1 MTSLHWKRF
10 SCFCLCLTLSTPA
23 WSAGGIEIPGY
34 APATG
39 VERSYRVQKATETDM
54 SFWFDKPGAS
64 AMTVRGAF
72 RQRITV
78 LSRDE
83 DSMRVRW
90 SLSADLPEGITGLA
104 DSYQMN
110 LLYRNSLTAYGT
122 AALELETDLNG
133 NPRDLSGVDQI
144 VAHMREVAAN
154 GPAGVP
160 AAGASAAPQSG
171 VYDLIAKLEAN
182 PLQIVAALVP
192 EAQLLATGQSYQAET
207 MEIGQVSATLRDED
221 YGGVSV
227 PVTSTWALKST
238 DATART
244 ATLSLSEEADAAAFS
259 QSQQPVIA
267 NLMTGFAE
275 RAKNLTA
282 DQLASVKRASK
293 SRSVELVVS
302 LDDGSTL
309 EASQIVTATTGG
321 ATLRTYT
328 HIQREDMPASLP
340 LPAVLTAKDLQT
352 PDLHIEPL
360 PSAKAGPGILDELST
375 PPAPPTASQET
386 TVAADNDAA
395 KAIAPVSLEVK
406 GAEVGLSPVS
416 YDPGLNI
423 VLTPESA
430 ATFRDFTQ
438 AALGRQT
445 QMLINDKVVME
456 PWMREPI
463 MDGRIVLAGTDRKD
477 LETMAEQLRVPGAKI
492 LVRVRP

>member
-1 MTSLHWKRF
+1 MTSPHWKRF
-10 SCFCLCLTLSTPA
+10 AWFCICLILSHPA
-23 WSAGGIEIPGY
+23 WSAGGVTIPGY

-54 SFWFDKPGAS
+54 SFWFDKSGTPPVTA
-64 AMTVRGAF
+64 RGAF
-72 RQRITV
+72 RQAMTV

-83 DSMRVRW
+83 DGMRVRW
-90 SLSADLPEGITGLA
+90 SLSADLPEGMAGLA

-122 AALELETDLNG
+122 ATLELETDLNG
-133 NPRDLSGVDQI
+133 NPRDVASVDQI
-144 VAHMREVAAN
+144 VAHMRAMVAN
-154 GPAGVP
+154 GPGGVP
-160 AAGASAAPQSG
+160 AAPESG
-171 VYDLIAKLEAN
+171 LYEIINTIEAN
-182 PLQIVAALVP
+182 PLQIVAAMVP
-192 EAQLLATGQSYQAET
+192 EAQLLATGQSYKDET
-207 MEIGQVSATLRDED
+207 MDVGPASATSRDED

-227 PVTSTWALKST
+227 PVISTWTLKST
-238 DATART
+238 DATAHT

-259 QSQQPVIA
+259 QSQQPAIA

-282 DQLASVKRASK
+282 DQLASLKRASK
-293 SRSVELVVS
+293 SRSVELMVS

-309 EASQIVTATTGG
+309 EASEIVTVEAGG
-321 ATLRTYT
+321 TRLRTYT

-340 LPAVLTAKDLQT
+340 LPAVLTARDLQT

-360 PSAKAGPGILDELST
+360 PSARAGPGIMDDLST
-375 PPAPPTASQET
+375 PPAPPTASQDT
-386 TVAADNDAA
+386 TVTTGDDAA
-395 KAIAPVSLEVK
+395 TAIAPVSLEVK
-406 GAEVGLSPVS
+406 SAEVSLSPMS
-416 YDPGLNI
+416 YDQGLNI

-438 AALGRQT
+438 AVLGRQT
-445 QMLINDKVVME
+445 QMLIKDKVVME

-477 LETMAEQLRVPGAKI
+477 LEALAEQLRVPGAKI
-492 LVRVRP
+492 LVRLRP

>member
-1 MTSLHWKRF
+1 MPGFACASHSPIRHGL
-10 SCFCLCLTLSTPA
+10 
-23 WSAGGIEIPGY
+23 AGGIEIPGY
-34 APATG
+34 APAMG

-64 AMTVRGAF
+64 AMTMRGAF
-72 RQRITV
+72 RQRMTV
-78 LSRDE
+78 LSLDE
-83 DSMRVRW
+83 DGMRVRW
-90 SLSADLPEGITGLA
+90 SLRADLPEGIAGLA

-110 LLYRNSLTAYGT
+110 PLYRNSLTAYGT

-144 VAHMREVAAN
+144 VAHMRAMAAN
-154 GPAGVP
+154 GPGGVP
-160 AAGASAAPQSG
+160 VTGESG
-171 VYDLIAKLEAN
+171 VYDIIAKIEAN
-182 PLQIVAALVP
+182 PLQIVVALVP

-207 MEIGQVSATLRDED
+207 MEIGQASTTSRDED
-221 YGGVSV
+221 YGGVNV
-227 PVTSTWALKST
+227 PVTSTWTLEST
-238 DATART
+238 DATAHT

-259 QSQQPVIA
+259 QSQQPAIA
-267 NLMTGFAE
+267 KLMNGFAE

-282 DQLASVKRASK
+282 DQLASLKRASK
-293 SRSVELVVS
+293 IRGVELVVS

-309 EASQIVTATTGG
+309 EASEIVTVEAGG
-321 ATLRTYT
+321 TTLRTYT
-328 HIQREDMPASLP
+328 HIQREDMLTSLK

-360 PSAKAGPGILDELST
+360 PSAEAGPSILDELST
-375 PPAPPTASQET
+375 PPAPPTALQDT
-386 TVAADNDAA
+386 TNDAA

-406 GAEVGLSPVS
+406 SAEVTLSPS
-416 YDPGLNI
+416 YDHGLNI
-423 VLTPESA
+423 VLAPESA
-430 ATFRDFTQ
+430 AKFRDFTQ

-477 LETMAEQLRVPGAKI
+477 LEAMAEQLRVPGARI
-492 LVRVRP
+492 LVRLRP

>member
-1 MTSLHWKRF
+1 MTSLYWKSF
-10 SCFCLCLTLSTPA
+10 ASACLCVTLSHPA

-39 VERSYRVQKATETDM
+39 VERSYRVLKATETDM

-64 AMTVRGAF
+64 AMTMRGAF
-72 RQRITV
+72 RQRMTV

-83 DSMRVRW
+83 DGMRVRW
-90 SLSADLPEGITGLA
+90 SLSADLPEGIAGLA

-144 VAHMREVAAN
+144 VTHMREMAAN
-154 GPAGVP
+154 GPGGVP
-160 AAGASAAPQSG
+160 AAGESG
-171 VYDLIAKLEAN
+171 VYDIIAKLEAN
-182 PLQIVAALVP
+182 PLQIIAALVP

-207 MEIGQVSATLRDED
+207 MEIGQASATSRDED

-227 PVTSTWALKST
+227 PVTSTWTLEST

-259 QSQQPVIA
+259 QSQQPAIA
-267 NLMTGFAE
+267 NLISGFAE

-293 SRSVELVVS
+293 SRSVKLVVS
-302 LDDGSTL
+302 LNDGSTL
-309 EASQIVTATTGG
+309 EASEIVTVASGG
-321 ATLRTYT
+321 TTLRTYT
-328 HIQREDMPASLP
+328 HIQREDMPASLQ
-340 LPAVLTAKDLQT
+340 LPTVLTAKDLQT

-360 PSAKAGPGILDELST
+360 PSSKVGPGILDELSI
-375 PPAPPTASQET
+375 PPAPRKASQ
-386 TVAADNDAA
+386 TVAPDNDGP

-406 GAEVGLSPVS
+406 SAKVVS
-416 YDPGLNI
+416 APTSFGSELDI
-423 VLTPESA
+423 MLTPESA
-430 ATFRDFTQ
+430 AKFQDFTQ
-438 AALGRQT
+438 AAVGEIT
-445 QMLINDKVVME
+445 QVLINDKVVIE
-456 PWMREPI
+456 PRILTPITGGHLVISEP
-463 MDGRIVLAGTDRKD
+463 DSKLLQD
-477 LETMAEQLRVPGAKI
+477 MAEQLTLPEAKI
-492 LVRVRP
+492 LVRLRP

>member
-1 MTSLHWKRF
+1 M
-10 SCFCLCLTLSTPA
+10 
-23 WSAGGIEIPGY
+23 
-34 APATG
+34 G

-64 AMTVRGAF
+64 AMTMRGAF
-72 RQRITV
+72 RQRMTV
-78 LSRDE
+78 LSLDE
-83 DSMRVRW
+83 DGMRVRW
-90 SLSADLPEGITGLA
+90 SLRADLPEGIAGLA

-110 LLYRNSLTAYGT
+110 PLYRNSLTAYGT

-144 VAHMREVAAN
+144 VAHMRAMAAN
-154 GPAGVP
+154 GPGGVP
-160 AAGASAAPQSG
+160 VTGESG
-171 VYDLIAKLEAN
+171 VYDIIAKIEAN
-182 PLQIVAALVP
+182 PLQIVVALVP

-207 MEIGQVSATLRDED
+207 MEIGQASTTSRDED
-221 YGGVSV
+221 YGGVNV
-227 PVTSTWALKST
+227 PVTSTWTLEST
-238 DATART
+238 DATAHT

-259 QSQQPVIA
+259 QSQQPAIA
-267 NLMTGFAE
+267 KLMNGFAE

-282 DQLASVKRASK
+282 DQLASLKRASK
-293 SRSVELVVS
+293 IRGVELVVS

-309 EASQIVTATTGG
+309 EASEIVTVEAGG
-321 ATLRTYT
+321 TTLRTYT
-328 HIQREDMPASLP
+328 HIQREDMLTSLK

-360 PSAKAGPGILDELST
+360 PSAEAGPSILDELST
-375 PPAPPTASQET
+375 PPAPPTALQDT
-386 TVAADNDAA
+386 TNDAA

-406 GAEVGLSPVS
+406 SAEVTLSPS
-416 YDPGLNI
+416 YDHGLNI
-423 VLTPESA
+423 VLAPESA
-430 ATFRDFTQ
+430 AKFRDFTQ

-477 LETMAEQLRVPGAKI
+477 LEAMAEQLRVPGARI
-492 LVRVRP
+492 LVRLRP

>member
-1 MTSLHWKRF
+1 MTSPHWKRF
-10 SCFCLCLTLSTPA
+10 VWFCLCLTLSHPA

-64 AMTVRGAF
+64 AMTMRGAF
-72 RQRITV
+72 RQRMTV
-78 LSRDE
+78 LSLDE
-83 DSMRVRW
+83 DGMRVRW
-90 SLSADLPEGITGLA
+90 SLSADLPEGIAGLA

-110 LLYRNSLTAYGT
+110 PLYRNSLTAYGT

-144 VAHMREVAAN
+144 VAHMREMAAN
-154 GPAGVP
+154 GLGGIP
-160 AAGASAAPQSG
+160 AARESG
-171 VYDLIAKLEAN
+171 LYDIIAKIEAN
-182 PLQIVAALVP
+182 PLQIVVALVP

-207 MEIGQVSATLRDED
+207 MEIGQASATSRDED
-221 YGGVSV
+221 YVGVNV
-227 PVTSTWALKST
+227 PVTSTWTLEST

-259 QSQQPVIA
+259 QSQQPAIA
-267 NLMTGFAE
+267 KLMNGFAE

-293 SRSVELVVS
+293 NRSVELVVS
-302 LDDGSTL
+302 LNDGSTL
-309 EASQIVTATTGG
+309 EASEIVTVEAGG
-321 ATLRTYT
+321 TTLRTYT
-328 HIQREDMPASLP
+328 HIQREDMPASLQ

-360 PSAKAGPGILDELST
+360 PSAEAGPGILDELST
-375 PPAPPTASQET
+375 PPAPPTASQDT
-386 TVAADNDAA
+386 TVAAANDAA
-395 KAIAPVSLEVK
+395 KAVAPVSLEVK
-406 GAEVGLSPVS
+406 SAEVTLSPVS
-416 YDPGLNI
+416 YDHGLNI
-423 VLTPESA
+423 ELTPESA
-430 ATFRDFTQ
+430 AKFRDFIQ

-463 MDGRIVLAGTDRKD
+463 MDGRIVLAGTDRKE
-477 LETMAEQLRVPGAKI
+477 LETMAEQLRVPAARI
-492 LVRVRP
+492 LVRLRP

>member
-1 MTSLHWKRF
+1 MTSLYWKRLVW
-10 SCFCLCLTLSTPA
+10 FCLCLTLSHPA

-54 SFWFDKPGAS
+54 SFWFNKPGAS
-64 AMTVRGAF
+64 AITVRGAF
-72 RQRITV
+72 RQRMTV
-78 LSRDE
+78 LSRNE
-83 DSMRVRW
+83 DGMRVRW
-90 SLSADLPEGITGLA
+90 SLSADLPEGMASLA

-144 VAHMREVAAN
+144 VARMRAMAAD
-154 GPAGVP
+154 GPGGVP
-160 AAGASAAPQSG
+160 AAGASAARQSG
-171 VYDLIAKLEAN
+171 VYDIIAKLEAN

-192 EAQLLATGQSYQAET
+192 EAQLLATGQSYQAEA
-207 MEIGQVSATLRDED
+207 MEIGQASATSRDED

-227 PVTSTWALKST
+227 PVTSTWTLESI
-238 DATART
+238 DATAGT
-244 ATLSLSEEADAAAFS
+244 ATLSLSEETDAAALS
-259 QSQQPVIA
+259 QSQQPAIE
-267 NLMTGFAE
+267 NLMNSFAE
-275 RAKNLTA
+275 RAKSLTA

-302 LDDGSTL
+302 LNDGSTL
-309 EASQIVTATTGG
+309 EASEIVTATTGG
-321 ATLRTYT
+321 TTLRTYT

-340 LPAVLTAKDLQT
+340 LPAVLTAKELQT

-360 PSAKAGPGILDELST
+360 PSAKAKPGILDELST
-375 PPAPPTASQET
+375 PPAPPTASQDT
-386 TVAADNDAA
+386 TVAADNDGP

-406 GAEVGLSPVS
+406 SAEVTLSPVS
-416 YDPGLNI
+416 YDHGLNI

-438 AALGRQT
+438 AVLGRQT

-463 MDGRIVLAGTDRKD
+463 IDGRIVLAGTDRKD
-477 LETMAEQLRVPGAKI
+477 LEALAEQLRVPGAKI
-492 LVRVRP
+492 LVRLRP

>member
-1 MTSLHWKRF
+1 MTSLYWKRLVW
-10 SCFCLCLTLSTPA
+10 FCLCLTLSHPA

-54 SFWFDKPGAS
+54 SFWFNKPGAS
-64 AMTVRGAF
+64 AITVRGAF
-72 RQRITV
+72 RQRMTV
-78 LSRDE
+78 LSRNE
-83 DSMRVRW
+83 DGMRVRW
-90 SLSADLPEGITGLA
+90 SLSADLPEGMASLA

-144 VAHMREVAAN
+144 VARMRAMAAD
-154 GPAGVP
+154 GPGGVP
-160 AAGASAAPQSG
+160 AAGASAARQSG
-171 VYDLIAKLEAN
+171 VYDIIAKLEAN

-192 EAQLLATGQSYQAET
+192 EAQLLATGQSYQAEA
-207 MEIGQVSATLRDED
+207 MEIGQASATSRDED

-227 PVTSTWALKST
+227 PVTSTWTLESI
-238 DATART
+238 DATAGT
-244 ATLSLSEEADAAAFS
+244 ATLSLSEETDAAALS
-259 QSQQPVIA
+259 QSQQPAIE
-267 NLMTGFAE
+267 NLMNSFAE
-275 RAKNLTA
+275 RAKSLTA

-302 LDDGSTL
+302 LNDGSTL
-309 EASQIVTATTGG
+309 EASEIVTATTGG
-321 ATLRTYT
+321 TTLRTYT

-340 LPAVLTAKDLQT
+340 LPAVLTAKELQT

-360 PSAKAGPGILDELST
+360 PSAKAKPGILDELST
-375 PPAPPTASQET
+375 PPAPPTASQDT
-386 TVAADNDAA
+386 TVAADNDGP

-406 GAEVGLSPVS
+406 SAEVTLSPVS
-416 YDPGLNI
+416 YDHGLNI

-438 AALGRQT
+438 AILGRQT

-477 LETMAEQLRVPGAKI
+477 LEALAEQLRVPGAKI
-492 LVRVRP
+492 LVRLRP

>member
-1 MTSLHWKRF
+1 MTSLYWKSF
-10 SCFCLCLTLSTPA
+10 ASACLCVTLSHPA

-64 AMTVRGAF
+64 AMTMRGAF
-72 RQRITV
+72 RQRMTV

-83 DSMRVRW
+83 DGMRVRW
-90 SLSADLPEGITGLA
+90 SLSADLPEGMAGLA

-122 AALELETDLNG
+122 ASLELETDLNG

-144 VAHMREVAAN
+144 LAHMRAIAAS
-154 GPAGVP
+154 GPGGVP
-160 AAGASAAPQSG
+160 AAPQSG
-171 VYDLIAKLEAN
+171 VYDIIAKLEAN

-207 MEIGQVSATLRDED
+207 MEIGQASATSRDED
-221 YGGVSV
+221 YDGVSV
-227 PVTSTWALKST
+227 PVTSTWTLKST

-259 QSQQPVIA
+259 QSQQPAIA
-267 NLMTGFAE
+267 NLMSGFAE

-293 SRSVELVVS
+293 NRSVELVVS
-302 LDDGSTL
+302 LNDGSTL
-309 EASQIVTATTGG
+309 EASEIVTVAAGG
-321 ATLRTYT
+321 TRLRTYT

-352 PDLHIEPL
+352 PDLHIDPL
-360 PSAKAGPGILDELST
+360 PSAKAGQGILDELST
-375 PPAPPTASQET
+375 PPAPPKASQ
-386 TVAADNDAA
+386 TVAPHNDGP

-406 GAEVGLSPVS
+406 SAKVVS
-416 YDPGLNI
+416 LTSFGSELDI
-423 VLTPESA
+423 MLTPESA
-430 ATFRDFTQ
+430 AKFQDFTQ
-438 AALGRQT
+438 AAVGEIT
-445 QMLINDKVVME
+445 QVLINDKVVIE
-456 PWMREPI
+456 PRILTPI
-463 MDGRIVLAGTDRKD
+463 PGGHIVINGEQDPKL
-477 LETMAEQLRVPGAKI
+477 LQVMAEQLALPGAKI
-492 LVRVRP
+492 VVRLRP

>member
-23 WSAGGIEIPGY
+23 WSAGGVTIPGY

-72 RQRITV
+72 RQRMTV

-83 DSMRVRW
+83 DGMRVRW
-90 SLSADLPEGITGLA
+90 SLSADLPEGIAGLA

-122 AALELETDLNG
+122 ATLELETDLNG

-144 VAHMREVAAN
+144 VAHMRAMAAN
-154 GPAGVP
+154 GPGGVP
-160 AAGASAAPQSG
+160 ATPQSG
-171 VYDLIAKLEAN
+171 VYDIIAKLEAN

-207 MEIGQVSATLRDED
+207 MEIDQASATSRDED

-227 PVTSTWALKST
+227 PVTSTWTLEST

-244 ATLSLSEEADAAAFS
+244 ATLSLSEEADAAVFS
-259 QSQQPVIA
+259 QSQQPAIA
-267 NLMTGFAE
+267 KSMSSFAE

-282 DQLASVKRASK
+282 DQLASLKRASK
-293 SRSVELVVS
+293 NRSVELVVS
-302 LDDGSTL
+302 LNDGSTL
-309 EASQIVTATTGG
+309 EASEIVTVEAGG
-321 ATLRTYT
+321 TTLRTYT
-328 HIQREDMPASLP
+328 HIQREDMPASLQ

-375 PPAPPTASQET
+375 PPAPPTESQDT
-386 TVAADNDAA
+386 TVAADDDAA

-406 GAEVGLSPVS
+406 SAEVTLSPVS
-416 YDPGLNI
+416 YDHGLNI

-430 ATFRDFTQ
+430 ATFRGFTQ
-438 AALGRQT
+438 AVLGRQT

-477 LETMAEQLRVPGAKI
+477 LEALAEQLKVPGAKI
-492 LVRVRP
+492 LVRLRP

>member
-10 SCFCLCLTLSTPA
+10 VWFCLCLTLSHPA
-23 WSAGGIEIPGY
+23 WTAGGIDIPGY

-72 RQRITV
+72 RQRMTV
-78 LSRDE
+78 LSLDE
-83 DSMRVRW
+83 DGMRVRW
-90 SLSADLPEGITGLA
+90 SLSADLPEDIAGLA

-133 NPRDLSGVDQI
+133 NPRDISGVDQI
-144 VAHMREVAAN
+144 VAHMRAMAAN
-154 GPAGVP
+154 GLGGVP
-160 AAGASAAPQSG
+160 AAGKSG
-171 VYDLIAKLEAN
+171 LYDIIAKLEAN

-192 EAQLLATGQSYQAET
+192 EAQLLATGQNYQAET
-207 MEIGQVSATLRDED
+207 MEIGQASATSRDED

-227 PVTSTWALKST
+227 PVTSTWTLEST
-238 DATART
+238 DATTRT
-244 ATLSLSEEADAAAFS
+244 ATLSLSEEADDAAFS
-259 QSQQPVIA
+259 QSQQPAIA
-267 NLMTGFAE
+267 NLMSGFAE

-302 LDDGSTL
+302 LNDGSTL
-309 EASQIVTATTGG
+309 EASETVTVEAGG
-321 ATLRTYT
+321 TRLRTYT
-328 HIQREDMPASLP
+328 HILREDMPASLP

-375 PPAPPTASQET
+375 APAPPTASQDT
-386 TVAADNDAA
+386 TVATDDDRA
-395 KAIAPVSLEVK
+395 KEIAPVSLEVK
-406 GAEVGLSPVS
+406 SAEVSLSPVS
-416 YDPGLNI
+416 YDHGLNI
-423 VLTPESA
+423 MLTPESA
-430 ATFRDFTQ
+430 AEFRDFTQ
-438 AALGRQT
+438 AVLGRQT

-456 PWMREPI
+456 PWIREPI

-477 LETMAEQLRVPGAKI
+477 LEALAEQLKVPGVKI
-492 LVRVRP
+492 LVRLRP

>member
-1 MTSLHWKRF
+1 MTSLYWKSF
-10 SCFCLCLTLSTPA
+10 ASACLCVTLSHPA

-34 APATG
+34 APAMG

-64 AMTVRGAF
+64 AMTMRGAF
-72 RQRITV
+72 RQRMTV

-83 DSMRVRW
+83 DGMRVRW
-90 SLSADLPEGITGLA
+90 SLSADLPEGLAGLA

-144 VAHMREVAAN
+144 VTHVREMAAN
-154 GPAGVP
+154 GPGGVP
-160 AAGASAAPQSG
+160 AAGESG
-171 VYDLIAKLEAN
+171 VYDIIAKLEAN
-182 PLQIVAALVP
+182 PLQIIAALVP

-207 MEIGQVSATLRDED
+207 MEIGQASATSRDED

-227 PVTSTWALKST
+227 PVTSTWTLEST

-259 QSQQPVIA
+259 QSQQPAIA
-267 NLMTGFAE
+267 NLISGFAE

-282 DQLASVKRASK
+282 DQLASLKRASK

-302 LDDGSTL
+302 LNDGSTL
-309 EASQIVTATTGG
+309 EASEIVTVEAGG
-321 ATLRTYT
+321 TRLRTYT
-328 HIQREDMPASLP
+328 HIQREDMPASLQ
-340 LPAVLTAKDLQT
+340 LTGVLTAKDLQT

-360 PSAKAGPGILDELST
+360 PSAKAGPGMLDELST
-375 PPAPPTASQET
+375 PPAPPTASQEAA
-386 TVAADNDAA
+386 VAANNDAA

-406 GAEVGLSPVS
+406 SAEVSLSPVS
-416 YDPGLNI
+416 YDHGLNI

-438 AALGRQT
+438 AVLGRQT

-463 MDGRIVLAGTDRKD
+463 MDGRIVLAGTDKKD
-477 LETMAEQLRVPGAKI
+477 LEALAEQLRGPGAKI
-492 LVRVRP
+492 LVRLRP

>member
-1 MTSLHWKRF
+1 MTSLYWKSF
-10 SCFCLCLTLSTPA
+10 ASACLCVTLSHPA

-34 APATG
+34 APAMG

-64 AMTVRGAF
+64 AMTMRGAF
-72 RQRITV
+72 RQRMTV

-83 DSMRVRW
+83 DGMRVRW
-90 SLSADLPEGITGLA
+90 SLSADLPEGLAGLA

-122 AALELETDLNG
+122 ASLELEADLNG

-144 VAHMREVAAN
+144 VAHMRAIAAS
-154 GPAGVP
+154 GPGGVP
-160 AAGASAAPQSG
+160 AAPQSG
-171 VYDLIAKLEAN
+171 VYDIIAKLEAN

-207 MEIGQVSATLRDED
+207 MEIGQASATSRDED
-221 YGGVSV
+221 YDGVSV
-227 PVTSTWALKST
+227 PVTSTWTLEST

-259 QSQQPVIA
+259 QSQQPAIA
-267 NLMTGFAE
+267 NLITGFAE

-282 DQLASVKRASK
+282 DQLASLKRASK
-293 SRSVELVVS
+293 RRSVELVVS
-302 LDDGSTL
+302 LNDGSTL
-309 EASQIVTATTGG
+309 EASEIVTVEAGG
-321 ATLRTYT
+321 TRLRTYT
-328 HIQREDMPASLP
+328 HIQREDMPASLQ
-340 LPAVLTAKDLQT
+340 LTGVLTAKDLQT

-375 PPAPPTASQET
+375 PPAPPTASQEAA
-386 TVAADNDAA
+386 VAANNDAA

-406 GAEVGLSPVS
+406 SAEVSLSPVS
-416 YDPGLNI
+416 YDHGLNI

-438 AALGRQT
+438 AVLGRQT

-463 MDGRIVLAGTDRKD
+463 TDGRIVLAGTDKKD
-477 LETMAEQLRVPGAKI
+477 LEALAEQLRGPGAKI
-492 LVRVRP
+492 LVRLRP

>member
-1 MTSLHWKRF
+1 MTSPHWKRF
-10 SCFCLCLTLSTPA
+10 AWFCLCLTLSHPA

-64 AMTVRGAF
+64 AMTMRGAF
-72 RQRITV
+72 RQRMTV

-83 DSMRVRW
+83 DGMRVRW
-90 SLSADLPEGITGLA
+90 SLSADLPEGIAGLA

-144 VAHMREVAAN
+144 VTHMREMAAN
-154 GPAGVP
+154 GPDGVP
-160 AAGASAAPQSG
+160 AAAESG
-171 VYDLIAKLEAN
+171 VYDIIAKLEAD

-192 EAQLLATGQSYQAET
+192 EAQLLATGQSYRAET
-207 MEIGQVSATLRDED
+207 MEIGQASATSRDED
-221 YGGVSV
+221 YGGVNV
-227 PVTSTWALKST
+227 PVTSSWTLEST

-244 ATLSLSEEADAAAFS
+244 ATLSLSEEADAAVFS
-259 QSQQPVIA
+259 QSQQPAIA
-267 NLMTGFAE
+267 NLMSNFAE

-282 DQLASVKRASK
+282 DQLASLKRASK
-293 SRSVELVVS
+293 NRSVELVVS
-302 LDDGSTL
+302 LNDGSTL
-309 EASQIVTATTGG
+309 EASEIVTVAAGG
-321 ATLRTYT
+321 TTLRTYT
-328 HIQREDMPASLP
+328 HIKREDIPASLQ
-340 LPAVLTAKDLQT
+340 LPTVLTAKDLQT

-360 PSAKAGPGILDELST
+360 PSAKAGPSILDELST
-375 PPAPPTASQET
+375 PPAPPTASQDT

-395 KAIAPVSLEVK
+395 KAIAPVSVEVK
-406 GAEVGLSPVS
+406 SAEVTLSPVS
-416 YDPGLNI
+416 YDHGLNI
-423 VLTPESA
+423 ELTPESA
-430 ATFRDFTQ
+430 VTFRDFTQ
-438 AALGRQT
+438 AVLGRQT

-463 MDGRIVLAGTDRKD
+463 MDGHIVLAETDRKD
-477 LETMAEQLRVPGAKI
+477 LEAMAEQLRVPGAKI
-492 LVRVRP
+492 LVRLRP

>member
-10 SCFCLCLTLSTPA
+10 VWFCLCLTLSTPPA

-34 APATG
+34 APTTG

-64 AMTVRGAF
+64 AITVRGAF
-72 RQRITV
+72 RQRMMV

-83 DSMRVRW
+83 DGMRVRW
-90 SLSADLPEGITGLA
+90 SLSADLPEGMVSLA
-104 DSYQMN
+104 DGYQMN
-110 LLYRNSLTAYGT
+110 VLYRNSLTAYGT

-154 GPAGVP
+154 GPGGLP
-160 AAGASAAPQSG
+160 AAGASAARESG
-171 VYDLIAKLEAN
+171 VYDIIAKLEAN

-207 MEIGQVSATLRDED
+207 MEIGQASATLRDED

-227 PVTSTWALKST
+227 PVTSTWTLEST
-238 DATART
+238 DATAGT
-244 ATLSLSEEADAAAFS
+244 ATLSLSEAADAAAFS
-259 QSQQPVIA
+259 QSQQPAIA
-267 NLMTGFAE
+267 NLMSGFAE
-275 RAKNLTA
+275 RAKGLTS

-302 LDDGSTL
+302 LNDGSTL
-309 EASQIVTATTGG
+309 EASEIVTVEAGG
-321 ATLRTYT
+321 TTLRTYT
-328 HIQREDMPASLP
+328 HILREDMPASLP
-340 LPAVLTAKDLQT
+340 LPAVLTAKELQT

-360 PSAKAGPGILDELST
+360 PSAKAGPGILDELSI
-375 PPAPPTASQET
+375 PPAPPKASQ
-386 TVAADNDAA
+386 TVAADNDGP

-406 GAEVGLSPVS
+406 SAEVTLSPVS
-416 YDPGLNI
+416 YDHGLNI

-438 AALGRQT
+438 AVLGRQT

-477 LETMAEQLRVPGAKI
+477 LEALAEQLRVPGAKI
-492 LVRVRP
+492 LVRLRP

>member
-1 MTSLHWKRF
+1 MTSLYWKSF
-10 SCFCLCLTLSTPA
+10 ASACLCVTLSHPA

-39 VERSYRVQKATETDM
+39 VERSYRVLKATETDM

-64 AMTVRGAF
+64 AMTMRGAF
-72 RQRITV
+72 RQRMTV

-83 DSMRVRW
+83 DGMRVRW
-90 SLSADLPEGITGLA
+90 SLSADLPEGIAGLA

-110 LLYRNSLTAYGT
+110 QLYRNSLTAYGT

-133 NPRDLSGVDQI
+133 NPRNLSGVDQI
-144 VAHMREVAAN
+144 VAHMRATVAN
-154 GPAGVP
+154 GPVGVP
-160 AAGASAAPQSG
+160 AAGASAARESG
-171 VYDLIAKLEAN
+171 LHEIINSIEAN

-192 EAQLLATGQSYQAET
+192 EVQLLATGQSYRDET
-207 MEIGQVSATLRDED
+207 MDIGPASATSRDED

-227 PVTSTWALKST
+227 PVTSTWTLEST

-259 QSQQPVIA
+259 QSQQPAIA
-267 NLMTGFAE
+267 NLMSGFAE
-275 RAKNLTA
+275 RAKGLTS

-302 LDDGSTL
+302 LNDGSTL
-309 EASQIVTATTGG
+309 EASEIVTVAAGG
-321 ATLRTYT
+321 TRLRTYT

-360 PSAKAGPGILDELST
+360 PSAKVGPGSLDELSI
-375 PPAPPTASQET
+375 PPAPPTASQDT
-386 TVAADNDAA
+386 TVATGNDGT

-406 GAEVGLSPVS
+406 SAEVSLSPVS
-416 YDPGLNI
+416 YDHGLNI
-423 VLTPESA
+423 ELTPESA
-430 ATFRDFTQ
+430 AKFRDFTQ
-438 AALGRQT
+438 GVLGRQT
-445 QMLINDKVVME
+445 QMLINDKLVME

-463 MDGRIVLAGTDRKD
+463 MDGRIILAGTDRKD
-477 LETMAEQLRVPGAKI
+477 LETLAEQLRVPGAKI
-492 LVRVRP
+492 LVRLRP

>member
-1 MTSLHWKRF
+1 MTSLLWKRF
-10 SCFCLCLTLSTPA
+10 VWFCLCLTLSTPPA
-23 WSAGGIEIPGY
+23 WSAGGVAIPGY
-34 APATG
+34 APAPG

-72 RQRITV
+72 RQRMTV

-83 DSMRVRW
+83 DGMRVRW
-90 SLSADLPEGITGLA
+90 SLSADLPDGIAGLA

-144 VAHMREVAAN
+144 VAHMWEVAAN
-154 GPAGVP
+154 GPGGVP
-160 AAGASAAPQSG
+160 AAGASAARQSG
-171 VYDLIAKLEAN
+171 VYDIIAKLEAN

-192 EAQLLATGQSYQAET
+192 EAQLLATGQSYQDET
-207 MEIGQVSATLRDED
+207 MDIGPASTTSRDED

-227 PVTSTWALKST
+227 PVTSTWTLKST

-259 QSQQPVIA
+259 QSQQPAIA

-275 RAKNLTA
+275 RAKSLTA

-302 LDDGSTL
+302 LNDGSTL
-309 EASQIVTATTGG
+309 EASEIVTVEAGG
-321 ATLRTYT
+321 TTLRTYT
-328 HIQREDMPASLP
+328 HILREDMPASLP
-340 LPAVLTAKDLQT
+340 LPAVLTAKDKQT

-360 PSAKAGPGILDELST
+360 PSAKAGPGILDELSI
-375 PPAPPTASQET
+375 PPAPPKTSQ
-386 TVAADNDAA
+386 TVAPDNDGP

-406 GAEVGLSPVS
+406 SAKVVS
-416 YDPGLNI
+416 APTSFGSELDI
-423 VLTPESA
+423 MLTPESA
-430 ATFRDFTQ
+430 AKFQDFTQ
-438 AALGRQT
+438 AAVGEIT
-445 QMLINDKVVME
+445 QVLINDKVVIE
-456 PWMREPI
+456 PRILTPITGGHIVISEP
-463 MDGRIVLAGTDRKD
+463 DSKLLQD
-477 LETMAEQLRVPGAKI
+477 MAEQLTFPEGKI
-492 LVRVRP
+492 LVRLRP

>member
-1 MTSLHWKRF
+1 MTSLLWKRF
-10 SCFCLCLTLSTPA
+10 VWFCLCLTLSTPPA
-23 WSAGGIEIPGY
+23 WSAGGIDIPGY
-34 APATG
+34 APAMG

-54 SFWFDKPGAS
+54 SFWFDKSGAPPVT
-64 AMTVRGAF
+64 ARGAF
-72 RQRITV
+72 RQRMTV

-83 DSMRVRW
+83 DGMRVRW
-90 SLSADLPEGITGLA
+90 SLSADLPESLAGLA

-133 NPRDLSGVDQI
+133 NPRDISGVDQI
-144 VAHMREVAAN
+144 VAHMRAMAAN
-154 GPAGVP
+154 GLGGVP
-160 AAGASAAPQSG
+160 AAGKSG
-171 VYDLIAKLEAN
+171 LYDIIAKLEAN

-192 EAQLLATGQSYQAET
+192 EAQLLATGQNYQAET
-207 MEIGQVSATLRDED
+207 MEIGQASATSRDED

-227 PVTSTWALKST
+227 PVTSTWTLEST
-238 DATART
+238 DATTRT
-244 ATLSLSEEADAAAFS
+244 ATLSLSEEADDAAFS
-259 QSQQPVIA
+259 QSQQPAIA
-267 NLMTGFAE
+267 NLMSGFAE

-302 LDDGSTL
+302 LNDGSTL
-309 EASQIVTATTGG
+309 EASETVTVEAGG
-321 ATLRTYT
+321 PRLPTYT
-328 HIQREDMPASLP
+328 HILREDMPASLP

-375 PPAPPTASQET
+375 APAPPTASQDT
-386 TVAADNDAA
+386 IVATDDDRA
-395 KAIAPVSLEVK
+395 KEIAPVSLEVK
-406 GAEVGLSPVS
+406 SAEVSLSPVS
-416 YDPGLNI
+416 YDHGLNI
-423 VLTPESA
+423 MLTPESA
-430 ATFRDFTQ
+430 AEFRDFTQ
-438 AALGRQT
+438 AVLGRQT

-477 LETMAEQLRVPGAKI
+477 LEALAEQLKVPGVKI
-492 LVRVRP
+492 LVRLRP

>member
-1 MTSLHWKRF
+1 MTSLYWKSF
-10 SCFCLCLTLSTPA
+10 ASACLCVTLSHPA

-34 APATG
+34 APAMG

-64 AMTVRGAF
+64 AMTMRGAF
-72 RQRITV
+72 RQRMTV

-83 DSMRVRW
+83 DGMRVRW
-90 SLSADLPEGITGLA
+90 SLSADLPEGLAGLA

-122 AALELETDLNG
+122 ASLELEADLNG

-144 VAHMREVAAN
+144 VAHMRAIAAS
-154 GPAGVP
+154 GPGGVP
-160 AAGASAAPQSG
+160 AAPQSG
-171 VYDLIAKLEAN
+171 VYDIIAKLEAN

-207 MEIGQVSATLRDED
+207 MEIGQASATSRDED
-221 YGGVSV
+221 YDGVSV
-227 PVTSTWALKST
+227 PVTSTWTLEST

-259 QSQQPVIA
+259 QSQQPAIA
-267 NLMTGFAE
+267 NLITGFAE

-282 DQLASVKRASK
+282 DQLASLKRASK

-302 LDDGSTL
+302 LNDGSTL
-309 EASQIVTATTGG
+309 EASEIVTVTAGG
-321 ATLRTYT
+321 TRLRTYT

-360 PSAKAGPGILDELST
+360 PSATAGPGIPGQLST
-375 PPAPPTASQET
+375 PSAPPTASQDT
-386 TVAADNDAA
+386 TVAAGNDGT
-395 KAIAPVSLEVK
+395 KAIAPVPLEVK
-406 GAEVGLSPVS
+406 SAEVSLSPVS
-416 YDPGLNI
+416 YGHGLNI
-423 VLTPESA
+423 VLTPEGA

-438 AALGRQT
+438 AVLGRQT

-463 MDGRIVLAGTDRKD
+463 MDGRIVLAGTDKKD
-477 LETMAEQLRVPGAKI
+477 LEALAEQLRGPGAKI
-492 LVRVRP
+492 LVRLRP

>member
-1 MTSLHWKRF
+1 MTSPHGKRF
-10 SCFCLCLTLSTPA
+10 AWFCLCLTLSHPA
-23 WSAGGIEIPGY
+23 WSAGGTEIPGY
-34 APATG
+34 APAMG
-39 VERSYRVQKATETDM
+39 VECSYRVQKATETDM

-64 AMTVRGAF
+64 AMTMRGAF
-72 RQRITV
+72 RQRMTV

-83 DSMRVRW
+83 DGMRVRW
-90 SLSADLPEGITGLA
+90 SLSADLPEGIAGLA

-110 LLYRNSLTAYGT
+110 PLYRNSLTAYGT

-144 VAHMREVAAN
+144 VAHMREMAAN
-154 GPAGVP
+154 GLGGIP
-160 AAGASAAPQSG
+160 AARESG
-171 VYDLIAKLEAN
+171 LYDIIAKIEAN
-182 PLQIVAALVP
+182 PLQIVVALVP

-207 MEIGQVSATLRDED
+207 MEIGQASATSRDED
-221 YGGVSV
+221 YGGVNV
-227 PVTSTWALKST
+227 PVTSTWTLEST
-238 DATART
+238 DATAHT

-259 QSQQPVIA
+259 QSQQPAIA
-267 NLMTGFAE
+267 KLMNGFAE

-282 DQLASVKRASK
+282 DQLASLKRASK

-309 EASQIVTATTGG
+309 EASEIVTVEAGG
-321 ATLRTYT
+321 TTLRTYT
-328 HIQREDMPASLP
+328 HIQREDMPTSLQ

-360 PSAKAGPGILDELST
+360 PSAEAGPSILDELST
-375 PPAPPTASQET
+375 PPAPPTALQDT

-406 GAEVGLSPVS
+406 SAEVTLSPS
-416 YDPGLNI
+416 YDHGLNI

-430 ATFRDFTQ
+430 AKFRDFTQ

-477 LETMAEQLRVPGAKI
+477 LEAMAEQLRVPGAKI
-492 LVRVRP
+492 LVRLRP

>member
-1 MTSLHWKRF
+1 MTSLCWKRIVW
-10 SCFCLCLTLSTPA
+10 FCVCLILSHPA

-54 SFWFDKPGAS
+54 SFWFDKSGTPPVTA
-64 AMTVRGAF
+64 RGAF
-72 RQRITV
+72 RQAMTV

-83 DSMRVRW
+83 DGMRVRW
-90 SLSADLPEGITGLA
+90 SLSADLPEGIAGLA

-122 AALELETDLNG
+122 ATLELETDLNG

-154 GPAGVP
+154 GPGGVP
-160 AAGASAAPQSG
+160 ATPQSG
-171 VYDLIAKLEAN
+171 VSDIIAKLETN

-207 MEIGQVSATLRDED
+207 MGIGQVSATSRDED

-227 PVTSTWALKST
+227 PVTSTWTLEST
-238 DATART
+238 DPSART

-259 QSQQPVIA
+259 QSQQPAIA

-275 RAKNLTA
+275 RAKGLTS

-293 SRSVELVVS
+293 NRSVELVVS
-302 LDDGSTL
+302 LNDGSTL
-309 EASQIVTATTGG
+309 EASEIVTVEAGG
-321 ATLRTYT
+321 TILRTYS
-328 HIQREDMPASLP
+328 HIQREDMPASLQ

-375 PPAPPTASQET
+375 PPAPPTASQEAA
-386 TVAADNDAA
+386 VAADDDAA

-406 GAEVGLSPVS
+406 SAEVTLSPMS
-416 YDPGLNI
+416 YDHGLNI

-438 AALGRQT
+438 AVLGRQT

-456 PWMREPI
+456 PWMREQI

-477 LETMAEQLRVPGAKI
+477 LEAMAEQLRVPGAKI
-492 LVRVRP
+492 LVRLRP